1 MFIWTP
7 DALRFMKN
15 ACEYTDFYQNIA
27 AHIAPSLPHD
37 GHVCDAGCGA
47 GYLSLAML
55 PYVGA
60 VTAIDI
66 SEGAISLLKEKNSPV
81 KALVGNI
88 AELAPETPYDAMVF
102 CFFGGTEEALSLGRA
117 QCKKDG
123 RLILIKKDWLARR
136 FVTHEVLVE
145 RHSAMETQRE
155 LDARGIPYTLTRLP
169 LEMGQP
175 LESMEEAVRFF
186 STYKDR
192 DDDAP
197 VDEAYI
203 RARLVP
209 DPKGEYAYYLPM
221 EKNVGIFV
229 VEMGDV
235 TKE

>member
-1 MFIWTP
+1 MFVWSQ

-15 ACEYTDFYQNIA
+15 ACEYTDFYQTVA
-27 AHIAPSLPHD
+27 AHIAPWLPQN

-55 PYVGA
+55 PYVSA
-60 VTAIDI
+60 VTAIDRDA
-66 SEGAISLLKEKNSPV
+66 GAIALLTEKNSPV
-81 KALVGNI
+81 KALVGDV
-88 AELAPETPYDAMVF
+88 AALPPETPYDAMVF

-145 RHSAMETQRE
+145 RHSTMETQRE
-155 LDARGIPYTLTRLP
+155 LDARGIPYTLTRLS

-175 LESMEEAVRFF
+175 LSNMEEAVRFF

-192 DDDAP
+192 GDDAP

-203 RARLVP
+203 RARLIP

-221 EKNVGIFV
+221 KKNVGVFV
-229 VEMGDV
+229 VEMKDV
-235 TKE
+235 R